1 MAQRLAIEHSHH
13 FAAIAVVA
21 ASLSEWLASRFT
33 PSRPTPILFI
43 NGAADSVT
51 P

>member
-21 ASLSEWLASRFT
+21 ASLSKSFARRFIHGT
-33 PSRPTPILFI
+33 
-43 NGAADSVT
+43 ADPVT